1 MLSAKVIRLNLSE
14 LYQHLNAE
22 SILQQMVDCQ
32 LIQPGKMKDVKAYD
46 SKYAQNL
53 SAATALFSTVKI
65 SPTFLLHLC
74 DILDD
79 GGTSQQRNLT
89 QKLRSGL
96 YLYLQY
102 SLNFRIFCWL
112 QIMKGSLHQKRNLCC
127 RLCIHHHSHPAQ
139 ICQSL
144 IFRLNFFKHLK
155 L

>member
-14 LYQHLNAE
+14 LYQHLNAG
-22 SILQQMVDCQ
+22 SILQQMVDGQ
-32 LIQPGKMKDVKAYD
+32 LIQQGKMKDAKAYD
-46 SKYAQNL
+46 SKYGQNI

-79 GGTSQQRNLT
+79 GGTSQQRSLT
-89 QKLRSGL
+89 LKLRSGL

-112 QIMKGSLHQKRNLCC
+112 QIMKGSLHQKRNRCY
-127 RLCIHHHSHPAQ
+127 RLCIRHHSHQAR
-139 ICQSL
+139 IYQSL
-144 IFRLNFFKHLK
+144 ISRLNFFRHLK